1 MIAHEKGRESAEI
14 LKVRLREV
22 REKRKYSQSALGHL
36 AGCGQEKI
44 SATRKSRPQS
54 QTLMHIA
61 DALQVSTDYLLG
73 RTDEIERK
81 VMLGDVLAEDEI
93 DLILRYR
100 ELPKEKQA
108 KLSGIAIGLSE

>member
-1 MIAHEKGRESAEI
+1 MLGR
-14 LKVRLREV
+14 
-22 REKRKYSQSALGHL
+22 L

-44 SATRKSRPQS
+44 SSYETGKGHPQY
-54 QTLMHIA
+54 QTLVHLA

-73 RTDEIERK
+73 RTDEMERK
-81 VMLGDVLAEDEI
+81 ITLEDVLEEDEI
-93 DLILRYR
+93 ELILKYR